1 MNKKRIWAL
10 MLLFVFVIGLG
21 APAALAGDTEEEK
34 EIRIH
39 DAAGLRQLSVD
50 CALDGYSDGLTVI
63 LEANIDLGGEG
74 FYSIPVFN
82 GTFEGNDHTITGL
95 KTAGDGSYQGF
106 FRYLLKDAVVRDL
119 KLAGTVTPANGK
131 ECVGGLAG
139 SNSGLIE
146 NCSFTGTVS
155 GVNRVGGIAG
165 ENIGRILDC
174 SFAGDVNGKRFTGG
188 IAGYS
193 EGLIKDCEN
202 TGSINTT
209 VSESVLRLEDI
220 TGVNTAPIE
229 LLNAEDENVV
239 SDSGGVVGFSKGI
252 VQNCV
257 NRGKVGYQHFGY
269 NVGGIAGRQSG
280 YLTECKNYG
289 EILGRKD
296 VAGIVGQMEPYLE
309 LVDSA
314 NLAEEIA
321 LLNDYMNAA
330 SNDLA
335 QMSAELDD
343 ARSEMDAGNGNLNN
357 ELGLE
362 GTISPAGE
370 AGDSSGSINDN
381 SNGSIS
387 RPDSHITDEDMDNI
401 RDTADDKADIEIPK
415 EVTADRVNATSD
427 DLYSTASGIDRMY
440 GILGDTSGNL
450 AYDLTNANNQFS
462 RVLTLMSNALNNGA
476 NMNIF
481 DDVSEELTEEDVEG
495 RVSRSENYGS
505 VSADSNVGGIAGS
518 MGIEYEF
525 DVEDQLVETVGANGI
540 ISNTYDAKC
549 ISSSNVNLGSVLAK
563 KDRVGGVVGSSEMG
577 VILSCEGYGNVES
590 TEGGY
595 VGGIAGY
602 SGTSV
607 RSCYAMCDLS
617 GENYVGGIVGYGK
630 EVTDCASMIDAAN
643 TSANLGAI
651 AGWADMATEGA
662 VDGNI
667 FVHDW
672 LGAVDGISYLN
683 RAMPVTYEELISRED
698 VPEGFHKLRVRFLVD
713 GEIIKE
719 LLCDYGGKIAASQ
732 IPDVPQREGCSGRWS
747 AFEAENL
754 RFNQVIEAIYT
765 LNQSTLATV
774 QTREGSPLSLAL
786 VEGDFEEGVSL
797 SIAPY
802 EGESPVVENGRTL
815 EQWTLRLENLPGDV
829 EPVYQ
834 VRYYAPGTTEKRGEI
849 LIYRLGEEGWKQIDA
864 TKLGSYRSFSAEGEK
879 IVFAAVEVVHP
890 VPNTW
895 YIAGAAG
902 GALLLIG
909 LAAGFIYTGKKKK
922 ARAAAKTAA
931 EAE

>member
-525 DVEDQLVETVGANGI
+525 DLEDSLAQIVGANGI
-540 ISNTYDAKC
+540 ISNTYNSTC
-549 ISSSNVNLGSVLAK
+549 ISSENVNFGKVTGK
-563 KDRVGGVVGSSEMG
+563 KDCVGGIVGSEETG
-577 VILSCEGYGNVES
+577 TVIRCESYGAAGS
-590 TEGGY
+590 TEGSY
-595 VGGIAGY
+595 VGGIAGH
-602 SGTSV
+602 SDTSV
-607 RSCYAMCDLS
+607 RQSYAMCMVS
-617 GENYVGGIVGYGK
+617 GTRYVGGIVGSGK
-630 EVTDCASMIDAAN
+630 DLYDN
-643 TSANLGAI
+643 TSIIDTDASGAFVGAV
-651 AGWADMATEGA
+651 AGWADMNTG
-662 VDGNI
+662 DNIKGNR
-667 FVHDW
+667 FVHSS
-672 LGAVDGISYLN
+672 LGGVDGISYTG
-683 RAMPVTYEELISRED
+683 RAEPIQYEELLVQKEVPAGIRQVTVSFYADGILVRE
-698 VPEGFHKLRVRFLVD
+698 LTL
-713 GEIIKE
+713 
-719 LLCDYGGKIAASQ
+719 DYGADLEASH
-732 IPDVPQREGCSGRWS
+732 VME
-747 AFEAENL
+747 
-754 RFNQVIEAIYT
+754 
-765 LNQSTLATV
+765 
-774 QTREGSPLSLAL
+774 
-786 VEGDFEEGVSL
+786 
-797 SIAPY
+797 
-802 EGESPVVENGRTL
+802 
-815 EQWTLRLENLPGDV
+815 
-829 EPVYQ
+829 
-834 VRYYAPGTTEKRGEI
+834 
-849 LIYRLGEEGWKQIDA
+849 
-864 TKLGSYRSFSAEGEK
+864 
-879 IVFAAVEVVHP
+879 
-890 VPNTW
+890 
-895 YIAGAAG
+895 
-902 GALLLIG
+902 
-909 LAAGFIYTGKKKK
+909 
-922 ARAAAKTAA
+922 
-931 EAE
+931 